1 MNNHCNGNTCVCKPN
16 SLYFVFH
23 TLSTRRKK
31 VNKTKYI
38 LTVEYG
44 DPNSNLPLRTSI
56 GIFEDQE
63 EAEKFREETYEGS
76 NFICTVYPF
85 NVLGE

>member
-1 MNNHCNGNTCVCKPN
+1 MD
-16 SLYFVFH
+16 
-23 TLSTRRKK
+23 
-31 VNKTKYI
+31 KTKYI

-56 GIFEDQE
+56 GIFEDKK
-63 EAEKFREETYEGS
+63 EAEKFRKETYKGS

-85 NVLGE
+85 HVRGE

>member
-1 MNNHCNGNTCVCKPN
+1 M
-16 SLYFVFH
+16 
-23 TLSTRRKK
+23 
-31 VNKTKYI
+31 NKTKYI

-85 NVLGE
+85 HVREDF